1 MKILTRLVA
10 IGIVII
16 SILSVSIYFAGT
28 KLPDPKENAIE
39 NAIECAK
46 QIIWD
51 NIENTSSI
59 TFPWRK
65 NKWDISQTG
74 DTFHAI
80 VDFDT
85 KTFYDA
91 PAKKTAS
98 VYFTVTGTDEN
109 GNWKYLVDEVSILDM
124 EKLQGARPTEKVVQS
139 TEKAKTSESLNVSN
153 SNTGFEA
160 AQKIIEQNIKRWFP
174 EQSFFSLW
182 SVTATAKKDVLV
194 VNFTMD
200 EKMFFMM
207 VELSNRNDI
216 KKEWKQSITKTLQK
230 QTESWSEI
238 FHDYGSDPVIM
249 ANILNPVNT
258 DKAILTVINGI
269 VQYDEMDE

>member
-10 IGIVII
+10 IGVVIV
-16 SILSVSIYFAGT
+16 SILTVSIYFVGT
-28 KLPDPKENAIE
+28 KMPDPKE

-51 NIENTSSI
+51 NMENTSSI

-85 KTFYDA
+85 TTFYDA

-109 GNWKYLVDEVSILDM
+109 GDWQYLVDEVSILDM
-124 EKLQGARPTEKVVQS
+124 EKLQGVRPAEATAS
-139 TEKAKTSESLNVSN
+139 TETVKESTEVSSKAKTSKKEPTQKATSKTSVGKKNALQSAKEYLETMAF
-153 SNTGFEA
+153 SYYGLKKQLMYEGYSDAEA
-160 AQKIIEQNIKRWFP
+160 TYGVEHCGANWERQAEKMAKEYLRTSSYSRRGLIEQL
-174 EQSFFSLW
+174 EYEGFSNKQA
-182 SVTATAKKDVLV
+182 VHG
-194 VNFTMD
+194 VNA
-200 EKMFFMM
+200 
-207 VELSNRNDI
+207 VG
-216 KKEWKQSITKTLQK
+216 
-230 QTESWSEI
+230 
-238 FHDYGSDPVIM
+238 Y
-249 ANILNPVNT
+249 
-258 DKAILTVINGI
+258 
-269 VQYDEMDE
+269 